1 MIKKRILAESKVD
14 FLMEAI
20 LIDKQIQSDNL
31 RIRFL
36 DRVYKSDVMK
46 MVMQML
52 DQNFLKA
59 LDFFSCLSQIHP
71 QKFI

>member
-1 MIKKRILAESKVD
+1 
-14 FLMEAI
+14 MEAI
-20 LIDKQIQSDNL
+20 LIGKQIQSDNL
-31 RIRFL
+31 RLRFF
-36 DRVYKSDVMK
+36 DRIYKSDVMK
-46 MVMQML
+46 MVMLML